1 MNKKSKSVGLKRRR
15 ISFVVAASLML
26 PTSFTY
32 ADSVTGVK
40 SESVNAKKTSDGV
53 SVFYVYPETSVGV
66 TSSRTKFSR
75 FDNRDNTLYINNN
88 PKINPKL
95 IEPSNITVIEN
106 LSSQPMVIGNIEVLG
121 KRSDILFVSP
131 SGIVCDSCNFKNAG
145 RVTLAAGS
153 LSNNHQEITTKNG
166 VITIQGSGLKAVDA
180 DVLDLVSERLL
191 QNAEINTF
199 AKAKKLSSGSYT
211 MDSRGNY
218 SASQT
223 RLHINLGDS
232 IVNYHSLESQ
242 LNDGADKHY
251 FGLQVNHPINA
262 GSIYIHAPG
271 NVAFANLQRP
281 ILNTKADITI
291 VGEHNAKSLIP
302 FGDITVSS
310 YGQVKLLNSQLVSSS
325 SVKLK
330 GSSVEISPND
340 AFKQTSIEGDYVS
353 LIAKKGIV
361 NKGLITA
368 SEFHVNSESYSNIG
382 GEIFASKDIYINTLL
397 ELKNINR
404 GMLVGNNVFL
414 SSRTEIFNG
423 QNKPWRCLSHASYSK
438 NKDFGQGDVHIPND
452 NVDLGQGAGLITGS
466 GAEPCPENRR
476 RYWSKTEREAY
487 IFGFNIAMKAPKVI
501 NANPRL
507 DRFSDIS
514 AYKARN
520 ARNTNGNSTDDL
532 ARIEHSNEVSI
543 SSENTLQIEASV
555 SVQNGSASIE
565 VLNGSFVL
573 DTPTFENH
581 RYYVAGRTYKATVPW
596 AQKKP
601 ISEACLKKQHELSQ
615 HFTGKEFGANF
626 LNLWDVLEWVEIVI
640 GEEAGNRIARDVTN
654 NVAKYYQQ
662 LRVGCEEY
670 IKPYSSRNVHPTMKI
685 TENWLAVNTPVPRVL
700 VGRDLNVKALTFSN
714 LAGNIEVLGTM
725 AGSISNLEN
734 VGVSLRKSVVEST
747 TIHHVKHYCSRRVFG
762 YCVRRKTERWTTT
775 SDQLLSMG
783 DTNQVPALFYLGSG
797 QLNVTGIKTKPDI
810 DAEGTMQ
817 TGNITYGN
825 F

>member
-1 MNKKSKSVGLKRRR
+1 MKKITKSVGPKLRSVPFAIA
-15 ISFVVAASLML
+15 ISLLL
-26 PTSFTY
+26 PTGIAY
-32 ADSVTGVK
+32 ADSVTGINVT
-40 SESVNAKKTSDGV
+40 SAVAKLTSDGRN
-53 SVFYVYPETSVGV
+53 VFYVYPETQVNV
-66 TSSRTKFSR
+66 TTSRTKFSH

-242 LNDGADKHY
+242 LNDGADEHY

-271 NVAFANLQRP
+271 NVAFANLQKP

-330 GSSVEISPND
+330 GRSVDISPND

-353 LIAKKGIV
+353 IIAKQGIV

-397 ELKNINR
+397 ALKNINR
-404 GMLVGNNVFL
+404 GMLVGNNVYL
-414 SSRTEIFNG
+414 SSGTEIFNG
-423 QNKPWRCLSHASYSK
+423 QNKPWRCLPHASYSK
-438 NKDFGQGDVHIPND
+438 NKGLGQGNVHIPND

-466 GAEPCPENRR
+466 GADPCPENRR

-501 NANPRL
+501 NSNPRL
-507 DRFSDIS
+507 DRFNNINE
-514 AYKARN
+514 YKAR
-520 ARNTNGNSTDDL
+520 ASRKDL
-532 ARIEHSNEVSI
+532 ATIDSSNDVSI
-543 SSENTLQIEASV
+543 SSENTLQIEAST
-555 SVQNGSASIE
+555 SVQNGSGSVE
-565 VLNGSFVL
+565 VLNGDFIL
-573 DTPTFENH
+573 KTPTFENQ
-581 RYYVAGRTYKATVPW
+581 RYYIAGRTHSSRVPW
-596 AQKKP
+596 FQPNP
-601 ISEACLKKQHELSQ
+601 IEPACIAKENELRRIHNENFFTVREAMRQLLRP
-615 HFTGKEFGANF
+615 GAW
-626 LNLWDVLEWVEIVI
+626 LEHIMRAWDMHDIIKNCE
-640 GEEAGNRIARDVTN
+640 
-654 NVAKYYQQ
+654 KY
-662 LRVGCEEY
+662 V
-670 IKPYSSRNVHPTMKI
+670 KPYEGPNVQSYVTI
-685 TENWLAVNTPVPRVL
+685 YENWLSANTPVPRVL
-700 VGRDLNVKALTFSN
+700 VGKNLTISGNKFSN
-714 LAGNIEVLGTM
+714 LAGNVEILGEM
-725 AGSISNLEN
+725 NGSLSSFENL
-734 VGVSLRKSVVEST
+734 GLTLRKSLVKT
-747 TIHHVKHYCSRRVFG
+747 TITTHSKSYCSRRVFG
-762 YCVRRKTERWTTT
+762 WCVSRRTERWTTT
-775 SDQLLSMG
+775 SEQLLSMN
-783 DTNQVPALFYLGSG
+783 DTNQVPALFYLGAG
-797 QLNVTGIKTKPDI
+797 QFNVTGNVSKPTI
-810 DAEGTMQ
+810 DSEGTIQ
-817 TGNITYGN
+817 TGDITYGK